1 MYDLLSHT
9 YVDAFVEGQQVSN
22 EQRAL
27 NRMIDRTNILSA
39 IVLADRGYESYNCFA
54 HIQEKGWKFL
64 FRVKD
69 GTGGITSGLD
79 LPITEEFD
87 LCFNMYLTRKQTNE
101 MKELLKDKNC
111 YKRLTKDFDYLPVKN
126 QKSIPVKPY
135 FLPFRIVRF
144 KLTDNTVE
152 TVLTN
157 LDMED
162 FQPAELKKLY
172 SKRWGIETFLRKLKY
187 SIGLLHFHAKKVE
200 YIYQEIFARMIM
212 YNFIEMI
219 ISHVILENKS
229 RKHAYQA
236 NFSTAAHIC
245 RQYFRG
251 NVPPPTVETLIARL
265 ILPIRPGRSVP
276 RNLSPKKATSFY
288 YRVA

>member
-1 MYDLLSHT
+1 
-9 YVDAFVEGQQVSN
+9 
-22 EQRAL
+22 
-27 NRMIDRTNILSA
+27 MII
-39 IVLADRGYESYNCFA
+39 Y
-54 HIQEKGWKFL
+54 Q
-64 FRVKD
+64 
-69 GTGGITSGLD
+69 
-79 LPITEEFD
+79 
-87 LCFNMYLTRKQTNE
+87 
-101 MKELLKDKNC
+101 LKSK
-111 YKRLTKDFDYLPVKN
+111 
-126 QKSIPVKPY
+126 KSIPVKPY

-162 FQPAELKKLY
+162 FPPAELKKLY
-172 SKRWGIETFLRKLKY
+172 SKRWGIEPSFRKLKY
-187 SIGLLHFHAKKVE
+187 TIGLLHFHAKKVE

-212 YNFIEMI
+212 YNFTEMI

-276 RNLSPKKATSFY
+276 RNLLPKKATSFY